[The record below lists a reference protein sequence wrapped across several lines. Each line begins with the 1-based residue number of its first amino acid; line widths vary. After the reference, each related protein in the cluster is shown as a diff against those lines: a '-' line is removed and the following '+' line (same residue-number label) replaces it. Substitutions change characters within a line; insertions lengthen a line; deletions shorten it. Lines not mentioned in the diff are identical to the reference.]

1 MELIG
6 NERIINA
13 IRQTERAED
22 RITNRSG
29 VIRKV
34 GREWSIWLEF
44 TPACP

>member
-6 NERIINA
+6 NERIINV

-34 GREWSIWLEF
+34 GREWSI
-44 TPACP
+44 